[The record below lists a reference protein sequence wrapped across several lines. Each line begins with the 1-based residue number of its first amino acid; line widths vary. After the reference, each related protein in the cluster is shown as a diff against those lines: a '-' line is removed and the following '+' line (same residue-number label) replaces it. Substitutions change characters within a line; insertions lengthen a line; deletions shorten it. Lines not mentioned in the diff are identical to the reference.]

1 MKRLN
6 LKNINTVEYWDKNI
20 AQPDFGLRQKKYLEL
35 AGKGNKIIELGCGL
49 SPFLDNARN
58 NFELCAGLDFSDET
72 RKEAKNKYPKVHYF
86 YGNAI
91 NTCFADKEF
100 DVSVA
105 GEVIEHLEEPEKLI
119 TEMMRI
125 TKRRIILS
133 TAHLEYNDPE
143 HLWEFTKEDFPM
155 GKVEEVK
162 SKRFPGRSYLFVTI
176 DL

>member
-6 LKNINTVEYWDKNI
+6 LKNINCIEYWDKNI
-20 AQPDFGLRQKKYLEL
+20 AEPDFGLRQKKYFEL
-35 AGKGNKIIELGCGL
+35 AGKGNRIIELGCGL
-49 SPFLDNARN
+49 SPFLDKARE
-58 NFELCAGLDFSDET
+58 NFTEAWGLDYSQET
-72 RKEAKNKYPKVHYF
+72 IKKCIDKFPKVRHAL
-86 YGNAI
+86 GSAI
-91 NTCFADKEF
+91 DTPFDDKYF

-105 GEVIEHLEEPEKLI
+105 GELIEHLEEPEKLI

-133 TAHLEYNDPE
+133 TAHMEYNDPE

-155 GKVEEVK
+155 GKVEEIK
-162 SKRFPGRSYLFVTI
+162 SKRFLGRSYLFITI